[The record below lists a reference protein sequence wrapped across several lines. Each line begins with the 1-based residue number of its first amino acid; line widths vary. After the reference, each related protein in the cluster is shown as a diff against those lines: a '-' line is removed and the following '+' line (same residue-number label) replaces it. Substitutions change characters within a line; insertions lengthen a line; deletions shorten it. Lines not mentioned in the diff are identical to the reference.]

1 MRIEKFFVFV
11 FCSYYSFSQPTEW
24 MNKLY
29 MEERKINNIIPK
41 KITETKSVVFYS
53 LSTKEKR
60 EDIKNL
66 HKNLLNLNVDPV
78 NYLRL
83 DDYLIN
89 KSIKKAYVEYFNQR
103 EIKHIIFYEK
113 QIDENEKFLIASF
126 NNKTT
131 LIKTNDN
138 IWYNEG
144 KGIFGDVEKTM
155 LKNNFEEGN
164 FLPTPQPEFLEKINA
179 DFGKIMFTKN
189 PSLEKEN
196 LGVVLFEKIKTKKTP
211 DSEVIKFN
219 NKIDEKNKKLKKLFS
234 TYQFKQEAI
243 EEKEDSRYYFSK
255 GIKYLFK
262 IIFGRKKSLEKV
274 LNIKIESE
282 TENDFVYLVLLQHSF
297 SKNIFLNK
305 KQKTYNTWEE
315 AVREFILNK

>member
-1 MRIEKFFVFV
+1 
-11 FCSYYSFSQPTEW
+11 
-24 MNKLY
+24 
-29 MEERKINNIIPK
+29 
-41 KITETKSVVFYS
+41 
-53 LSTKEKR
+53 
-60 EDIKNL
+60 
-66 HKNLLNLNVDPV
+66 
-78 NYLRL
+78 
-83 DDYLIN
+83 
-89 KSIKKAYVEYFNQR
+89 
-103 EIKHIIFYEK
+103 
-113 QIDENEKFLIASF
+113 
-126 NNKTT
+126 
-131 LIKTNDN
+131 
-138 IWYNEG
+138 
-144 KGIFGDVEKTM
+144 
-155 LKNNFEEGN
+155 
-164 FLPTPQPEFLEKINA
+164 
-179 DFGKIMFTKN
+179 MFTKK